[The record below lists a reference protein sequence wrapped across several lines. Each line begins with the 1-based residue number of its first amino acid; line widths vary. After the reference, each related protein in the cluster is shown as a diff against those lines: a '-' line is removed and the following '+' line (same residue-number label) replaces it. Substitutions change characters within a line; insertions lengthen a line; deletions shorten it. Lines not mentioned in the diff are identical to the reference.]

1 MQNDKIKKYII
12 PFLIG
17 FVISLLIILFAFYSN
32 DQFQIFINNIGGY
45 ILLSCVVGFTV
56 AGIYNIKKKSCQIA
70 EHQKKESEKIEQ
82 STHVRS
88 YNHESYYSSG
98 SVKDTPKSVNLT
110 KTSAELELE
119 KIDAMSVNG
128 YEFEKYI
135 TKLLEKHGYKTETT
149 QASNDNGVDVI
160 AINKD
165 GVRYAIQCKCYS
177 SAVGISAVQ
186 EVSAGLN
193 IYNCQVAV
201 VITNNYF
208 TPAAKKL
215 AEANK
220 VLLWDREMLEKLIK
234 EK

>member
-1 MQNDKIKKYII
+1 MRRDKIKEFII
-12 PFLIG
+12 PFITA
-17 FVISLLIILFAFYSN
+17 FIISLIIIAFAFCANS
-32 DQFQIFINNIGGY
+32 QINVFADNIGGY
-45 ILLSCVVGFTV
+45 ILLSCIVGCIV
-56 AGIYNIKKKSCQIA
+56 ASIYIAKKKSCKMAGQ
-70 EHQKKESEKIEQ
+70 QKKESEKAEQ
-82 STHVRS
+82 STHARS
-88 YNHESYYSSG
+88 YNHELYYSSG
-98 SVKDTPKSVNLT
+98 GVNDTHNSVSLT
-110 KTSAELELE
+110 KTFTELELE
-119 KIDAMSVNG
+119 KIDAMSVSG

-177 SAVGISAVQ
+177 STVGNGAVQ
-186 EVSAGLN
+186 EVSAGMN

-208 TPAAKKL
+208 TSAAKKL

-220 VLLWDREMLEKLIK
+220 VLLWDRDVLEKLIK
-234 EK
+234 EQ